1 MAKKVKNVELKEKEE
16 KPKKKKM
23 TAHQKRQLMLKI
35 AGWIMAITMVLG
47 SLLAIFGML
56 IYY

>member
-1 MAKKVKNVELKEKEE
+1 MAKKDTKKVETTAKV

-23 TAHQKRQLMLKI
+23 TAHQKRQLLMKI
-35 AGWIMAITMVLG
+35 VGWFMTIIMVLG

-56 IYY
+56 I

>member
-1 MAKKVKNVELKEKEE
+1 MAKKDTKKVETAEKV

-23 TAHQKRQLMLKI
+23 TAHQKRQLVLKI
-35 AGWIMAITMVLG
+35 VGWFMTIIMVLG

-56 IYY
+56 I